1 MGEEQRRHLAAGMSD
16 YANDSSE
23 EFIQDNDAQGSIFL
37 KLLRLENIS
46 LVKKL
51 VDFPLESLKQKI
63 TLNINIGSTF
73 EKN

>member
-1 MGEEQRRHLAAGMSD
+1 MGEEQRRHLPAGMSD

-51 VDFPLESLKQKI
+51 VDSPLESLKQKI

>member
-51 VDFPLESLKQKI
+51 VDSPLE
-63 TLNINIGSTF
+63 
-73 EKN
+73 